1 MRVAL
6 AQIVHRVVML
16 VLHGYWKVF
25 FRATQG
31 ISRRQEYRADEL
43 ACHIGGSRSLVSGLR
58 KIHGAGAAF
67 PAYWNFEVLPLLNIG
82 RRPSIAEGFGLFVS
96 APEVSSQIEK
106 TVTEELAQTK
116 MQIYDSHPP
125 LRDRIAAAQRVPIA
139 PQKQSSEAATSLFGD
154 LLAEEARIFA
164 MSSSESKIANLE
176 PVAWDELP
184 AILPRIWAEFLA
196 NHSEFLGDV
205 TADSMPDIIPRLG
218 EIGSKMPDPKGMLL
232 TPEQRTA
239 RATELFGVALAL
251 AIVDA
256 GWVLHMKPGE
266 HYYECGSERISA
278 RRLMN
283 DLVSK
288 KMAKDEWV
296 QRCQKLNIAGVRL
309 SGLVDSLK
317 EQHRQS
323 GLLARG
329 PRN

>member
-1 MRVAL
+1 M
-6 AQIVHRVVML
+6 
-16 VLHGYWKVF
+16 F
-25 FRATQG
+25 
-31 ISRRQEYRADEL
+31 
-43 ACHIGGSRSLVSGLR
+43 
-58 KIHGAGAAF
+58 
-67 PAYWNFEVLPLLNIG
+67 
-82 RRPSIAEGFGLFVS
+82 
-96 APEVSSQIEK
+96 
-106 TVTEELAQTK
+106 
-116 MQIYDSHPP
+116 
-125 LRDRIAAAQRVPIA
+125 
-139 PQKQSSEAATSLFGD
+139 
-154 LLAEEARIFA
+154 
-164 MSSSESKIANLE
+164 
-176 PVAWDELP
+176 
-184 AILPRIWAEFLA
+184 
-196 NHSEFLGDV
+196 
-205 TADSMPDIIPRLG
+205 
-218 EIGSKMPDPKGMLL
+218 L
-232 TPEQRTA
+232 TPEQRTS